1 MKMNKFSNI
10 NTFMGM
16 ENPYDKSD
24 IVVYGAGFDGTTSN
38 RPGARFASSS
48 MRPEFYGLET
58 YSPILELD
66 LEDFKICDI
75 GDLDLSIGDTDKV
88 LQEIYEGTK
97 QIIQDN
103 KIPFMIGGEHLV
115 TLPAFKAVYEKYEDV
130 YILHFDAHTDL
141 REEYNNNKNSH
152 ATVIKR
158 IWDIV
163 GDNKIYQFGIRSGTK
178 EEFDF
183 SLKENHTYMEVGN
196 INTFKDIVDKLEYKK
211 IYITIDLDVF
221 DPSIFPGTG
230 TPEPGGVTYREFE
243 NIFSILKNSNVD
255 IVGCDIVEL
264 SPDYDNTKVST
275 VLACKVLRELALVL
289 GYNNEKNK
297 NKKRK
302 GDIRIWQDIYLHQN
316 Q

>member
-66 LEDFKICDI
+66 LEDFKICDM

-275 VLACKVLRELALVL
+275 VLACNVLRELALLL

-297 NKKRK
+297 NKNK
-302 GDIRIWQDIYLHQN
+302 
-316 Q
+316 

>member
-38 RPGARFASSS
+38 RPVARFASSS

-66 LEDFKICDI
+66 LEDFKICDM

-297 NKKRK
+297 NK
-302 GDIRIWQDIYLHQN
+302 
-316 Q
+316 

>member
-1 MKMNKFSNI
+1 MKVNKFSHI
-10 NTFMGM
+10 STFMGM
-16 ENPYDKSD
+16 ETPYDKSD
-24 IVVYGAGFDGTTSN
+24 IVVYGVGFDGTTSN
-38 RPGARFASSS
+38 RPGTRFASSS

-58 YSPILELD
+58 YSPILKLD
-66 LEDFKICDI
+66 LEDFKICDM

-97 QIIQDN
+97 EIIKDN

-196 INTFKDIVDKLEYKK
+196 INTFKDIVDKLEYKNV
-211 IYITIDLDVF
+211 YITIDLDVF

-243 NIFSILKNSNVD
+243 NIFTILKNSNVD

-264 SPDYDNTKVST
+264 SPDYDNTNVST

-289 GYNNEKNK
+289 GYNKEKIK
-297 NKKRK
+297 ER
-302 GDIRIWQDIYLHQN
+302 
-316 Q
+316 

>member
-1 MKMNKFSNI
+1 MKVNKFSHI

-16 ENPYDKSD
+16 ETSYEKSNV
-24 IVVYGAGFDGTTSN
+24 IVYGVGFDGTTSN
-38 RPGARFASSS
+38 RPGTRFASSS

-58 YSPILELD
+58 YSPILKLD

-75 GDLDLSIGDTDKV
+75 GDLDLSIGDTEKV

-97 QIIQDN
+97 EIVEND
-103 KIPFMIGGEHLV
+103 KVPFMIGGEHLV
-115 TLPAFKAVYEKYEDV
+115 TFPAFKAVYEKYKDV
-130 YILHFDAHTDL
+130 YVLHFDAHTDL

-152 ATVIKR
+152 ATVIRR

-211 IYITIDLDVF
+211 VYITIDLDVF

-243 NIFSILKNSNVD
+243 SIFSILKNSNLD

-264 SPDYDNTKVST
+264 SPDYDNTNVST
-275 VLACKVLRELALVL
+275 ILACKVLRELVLVL
-289 GYNNEKNK
+289 GHNKEKNK
-297 NKKRK
+297 EK
-302 GDIRIWQDIYLHQN
+302 GI
-316 Q
+316 

>member
-66 LEDFKICDI
+66 LEDFKICDM

-221 DPSIFPGTG
+221 DTSIFPGTG

-297 NKKRK
+297 NKNK
-302 GDIRIWQDIYLHQN
+302 
-316 Q
+316 

>member
-1 MKMNKFSNI
+1 MKVNKFSHI
-10 NTFMGM
+10 STFMGM
-16 ENPYDKSD
+16 ETPYDKSD
-24 IVVYGAGFDGTTSN
+24 IVVYGVGFDGTTSN
-38 RPGARFASSS
+38 RPGTRFASSS

-58 YSPILELD
+58 YSPILKLD
-66 LEDFKICDI
+66 LEDFKICDM

-97 QIIQDN
+97 EIIKDN

-196 INTFKDIVDKLEYKK
+196 INTFKDIVDKLEYKNV
-211 IYITIDLDVF
+211 YITIDLDVF

-243 NIFSILKNSNVD
+243 NIFTILKNSNVD

-264 SPDYDNTKVST
+264 SPDYDNTNVST

-289 GYNNEKNK
+289 GYNKEKNK
-297 NKKRK
+297 GKV
-302 GDIRIWQDIYLHQN
+302 I
-316 Q
+316 